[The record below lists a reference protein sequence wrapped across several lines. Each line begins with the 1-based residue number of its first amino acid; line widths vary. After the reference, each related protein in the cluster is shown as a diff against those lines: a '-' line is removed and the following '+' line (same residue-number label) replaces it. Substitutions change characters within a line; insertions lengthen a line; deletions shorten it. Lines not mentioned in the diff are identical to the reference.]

1 MSALNEDERPRSHR
15 LGHPP
20 DRYAPTSPPSILSPT
35 PQPASPALTAPAS
48 ARLRPFHRACAT
60 YAARATAVRTFAATP
75 DFASMPVVDAE
86 TAPTLEWVLTNPP
99 PLHCFDE
106 PPILVEFEDF
116 AHLAGGGH

>member
-1 MSALNEDERPRSHR
+1 MNALARIASVIRPTGTPSSPPPPTPPEFPPFAHAPARVPGAHRPRC
-15 LGHPP
+15 
-20 DRYAPTSPPSILSPT
+20 
-35 PQPASPALTAPAS
+35 
-48 ARLRPFHRACAT
+48 RLRPFHRTCAT